1 MSTTKR
7 LVVLLLT
14 LAVFGSAA
22 CADASGPRPDTA
34 PCTESQGSGGRSC
47 Q

>member
-7 LVVLLLT
+7 LALLLVT
-14 LAVFGSAA
+14 LTLFGTAA

-34 PCTESQGSGGRSC
+34 PCTETQGSGGRSC